1 MWSVLDSPRRRRRL
15 LIPAVAVVLA
25 IPLIYLGVHFSSPG
39 SKGEATGPA
48 VADTGYAEAKQV
60 PFTAAKKRQVRKAL
74 AQFIGTAVA
83 RKDVGSSWD
92 IAGPSLRA
100 GMTRKEWISGDI
112 PVTPYP
118 AARHGQGAW
127 DVVNYSYPRKVG
139 LEVLVFPKPGSGY
152 SALTADVEL
161 VKGHDGRWLVD
172 YWMPKKFHGPP
183 AVAKAG
189 KTVRKA
195 AGKRRC
201 RAWKPPWLNSTETRS
216 VPRNSRSLLRR
227 SRTHSF

>member
-83 RKDVGSSWD
+83 RQDIG
-92 IAGPSLRA
+92 IAGAACAFFANAYAYYYDDA
-100 GMTRKEWISGDI
+100 G
-112 PVTPYP
+112 
-118 AARHGQGAW
+118 
-127 DVVNYSYPRKVG
+127 G
-139 LEVLVFPKPGSGY
+139 LF
-152 SALTADVEL
+152 AC
-161 VKGHDGRWLVD
+161 
-172 YWMPKKFHGPP
+172 
-183 AVAKAG
+183 AV
-189 KTVRKA
+189 
-195 AGKRRC
+195 
-201 RAWKPPWLNSTETRS
+201 
-216 VPRNSRSLLRR
+216 
-227 SRTHSF
+227 